1 MSSERELARGVV
13 DEEEQ
18 EQESKE
24 EGEPQEEKGQETT
37 SSRIGRLLELTAR
50 VSTMI
55 NSAYSMVESDELDL
69 ANDAYRSAASLFLEA
84 KALSDTIP
92 KPEIPAIVR
101 MSLAA
106 QIPQR
111 MAALKRKLDEDQQPQ
126 SKRARSSTS
135 TSTSTS
141 TQPQTMQIRK
151 LCASSSSNP
160 ASVWENLK
168 TIYNG
173 LREAGVEIHVAKP
186 FSKKTLCQALAEH
199 FKIPSE
205 EMEIAATLPEDTLSD
220 PDKWP
225 SQYYDAT
232 TRSVMLNP
240 WEVRIV
246 GDAKRF
252 MDGTSA
258 NIEWVLKQKMMPETR
273 EEVKYTRPSSEA
285 VAELEDYSL
294 KKFGLDLS
302 SQAKYHQHVNFIVR
316 NWKPDITEH
325 FERIAFSTLTIL
337 LELKV
342 RFTRAKID
350 PQSFDP
356 YIKFQIQ
363 NLYNVLSPPQREPP
377 SLAYMQL
384 FMMKTYELFARIRKN
399 AKLKGLDASNYDF
412 LEDAL
417 RKMKSGEYFFVPSSY
432 ERTKAFFFQYLKDH
446 TRPAPVQA
454 PPSQDQIER
463 FMYEDFMRD
472 FESLKQWMLER
483 LEGSGSGRGDS
494 RSVDLQTPSNRRI
507 HAIVDNTPVELEI
520 QTLEDLITYIRDI
533 IRNFTELN
541 VRRVQPS
548 SARHFNLSG
557 LNVSN
562 PALVNS
568 ILWIEELKKMI
579 QIANQT
585 SHQEALTQI
594 LDRITTLPSYIDIM
608 TSAGLPAASQ
618 GPASRSS
625 PAASQGPA
633 SQGPAAAPASRS
645 SPADSQSPLRVL
657 DAAIRDEF
665 VSGVRLQ
672 VDALLDRV
680 EDALMANPTLPN
692 VPVTYRTSEIIGRP
706 ETIAGLVPYLR
717 TIMNRFETLTTLPNP
732 DIMRAHRIQVQDPT
746 NLMSLSW
753 ILEMGEVVSLMRT
766 EARNYNAQAL
776 RVLLEELHERILGMN
791 SVADAYR
798 ILLRD

>member
-24 EGEPQEEKGQETT
+24 EGELQEEKGQETT

-50 VSTMI
+50 VSSMI

-141 TQPQTMQIRK
+141 TPTQPQTMQIRK

-302 SQAKYHQHVNFIVR
+302 SQAKYHQHVNFIVD

-342 RFTRAKID
+342 KFTRAKID

-432 ERTKAFFFQYLKDH
+432 ERTKAFFFQYVKDH

-483 LEGSGSGRGDS
+483 LEGYGRGDS

-533 IRNFTELN
+533 IRHFTELN

-568 ILWIEELKKMI
+568 ILWIEELKRMV

-608 TSAGLPAASQ
+608 TSAASQ

-625 PAASQGPA
+625 PA
-633 SQGPAAAPASRS
+633 
-645 SPADSQSPLRVL
+645 DSQNPLRVL

-680 EDALMANPTLPN
+680 EEALMANPTLPN

-732 DIMRAHRIQVQDPT
+732 DIMRVHRIEVQDPT
-746 NLMSLSW
+746 KLMSLSW

>member
-24 EGEPQEEKGQETT
+24 EGELQEEKGQETT

-50 VSTMI
+50 VSSMI

-141 TQPQTMQIRK
+141 TPTQPQTMQIRK

-302 SQAKYHQHVNFIVR
+302 SQAKYHQHVNFIVD

-342 RFTRAKID
+342 KFTRAKID

-432 ERTKAFFFQYLKDH
+432 ERTKAFFFQYVKDH

-483 LEGSGSGRGDS
+483 LEGYGRGDS

-533 IRNFTELN
+533 IRHFTELN

-568 ILWIEELKKMI
+568 ILWIEELKRMV

-608 TSAGLPAASQ
+608 TSAASQ

-625 PAASQGPA
+625 PA
-633 SQGPAAAPASRS
+633 
-645 SPADSQSPLRVL
+645 DSQNPLRVL

-680 EDALMANPTLPN
+680 EEALMANPTLPN

-732 DIMRAHRIQVQDPT
+732 DIMRVHRIQVQDPT